1 MWNFLSRVLNGSN
14 SAPAPI
20 GEPSRPNVGA
30 MLKDINDGASGRA
43 LPTLVCRNCGLK
55 YENVGTY
62 LRGSA
67 CPECSG
73 AH

>member
-1 MWNFLSRVLNGSN
+1 MWNFLSRVLNGSSGDPTP
-14 SAPAPI
+14 SA
-20 GEPSRPNVGA
+20 EVSRRNVGE
-30 MLKDINDGASGRA
+30 MLKDINEGALGRA
-43 LPTLVCRNCGLK
+43 LPTLVCRSCGLK

-67 CPECSG
+67 CPDCSG

>member
-1 MWNFLSRVLNGSN
+1 
-14 SAPAPI
+14 
-20 GEPSRPNVGA
+20 
-30 MLKDINDGASGRA
+30 MLKDINDGALGRA
-43 LPTLVCRNCGLK
+43 LPTLVCRSCGLK

-67 CPECSG
+67 CPDCSG